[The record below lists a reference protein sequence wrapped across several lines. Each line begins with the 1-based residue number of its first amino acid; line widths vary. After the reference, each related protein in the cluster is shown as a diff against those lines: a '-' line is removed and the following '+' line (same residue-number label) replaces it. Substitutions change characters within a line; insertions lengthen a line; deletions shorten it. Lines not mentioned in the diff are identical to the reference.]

1 VVLGIT
7 EINHDRL
14 DMTYPQ
20 LLSSSSELE
29 LTDMQIPIGLRWESR
44 INHPSWKILVE
55 TAGVDDVEED
65 ASAALGVGSFLGL
78 AASAFCF
85 ASSRVPN
92 ISVKTVSRDS
102 LISDT
107 LAHLGC

>member
-1 VVLGIT
+1 
-7 EINHDRL
+7 
-14 DMTYPQ
+14 M
-20 LLSSSSELE
+20 
-29 LTDMQIPIGLRWESR
+29 
-44 INHPSWKILVE
+44 E

-102 LISDT
+102 LISAT
-107 LAHLGC
+107 LAHLGYQLARDNESGSSLEIRGTVLDPSH